1 MVGKI
6 LLTGISKGLGLEIAR
21 LLLEKDYH
29 VFGISRTDTPALNDL
44 KSQFPDSL
52 KCRQFDLSSSDKIK
66 EEIFGD
72 FIDLDTVLH
81 GFVNNAAIAYDDIIT
96 NLKLVPLEDMYRVNV
111 FSPMIIVRNVIR
123 NFLLHQTP
131 GSIVHLSSISVHTGY
146 KGLAMYAST
155 KGALEAFSKNT
166 AREWGERK
174 VRSNCIVAGF
184 MSSEMNAYLSDDQ
197 LSRIAKRTAMKELTE
212 MDSVANMVEFL
223 LSDRA
228 KSITGHNF
236 FVDSGTI

>member
-1 MVGKI
+1 MVRNV
-6 LLTGISKGLGLEIAR
+6 LLTGISKGLGLETAK
-21 LLLEKDYH
+21 LLLKSDYH
-29 VFGISRTDTPALNDL
+29 VFGISRTTTAELNNL
-44 KSQFPDSL
+44 KKEFHDRL
-52 KCRQFDLSSSDKIK
+52 KLKQFDLSLSDKIK
-66 EEIFGD
+66 QEIFDD

-96 NLKLVPLEDMYRVNV
+96 NLQLEPLEKMYRVNV
-111 FSPMIIVRNVIR
+111 FSPMIISRNVIR

-155 KGALEAFSKNT
+155 KGALEAFSKNA

-184 MSSEMNAYLSDDQ
+184 MSSDMNASLSEEQ
-197 LSRIAKRTAMKELTE
+197 LSRIARRTAMKELTN
-212 MDSVANMVEFL
+212 MSSVAHMVEFL
-223 LSDRA
+223 LSDKA
-228 KSITGHNF
+228 ESITGNSF